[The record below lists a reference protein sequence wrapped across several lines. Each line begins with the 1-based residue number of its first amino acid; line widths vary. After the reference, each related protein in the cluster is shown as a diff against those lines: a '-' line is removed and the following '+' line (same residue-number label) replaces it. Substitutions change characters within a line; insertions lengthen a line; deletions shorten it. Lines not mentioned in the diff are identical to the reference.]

1 MQDAIVTAVVFYGI
15 YYLLRTLTDYFLKRR
30 IIKEG
35 HFEKAGILEV
45 VPRTVD
51 DPEPSRYKTLKWA
64 LVTFMGG
71 VGLIVADLVQNMPQ
85 IPWAHSHN
93 ALIPFGIVLVFV
105 SVGFIIYFFIANR
118 KNV

>member
-1 MQDAIVTAVVFYGI
+1 MQVVFVTAVVFYGI

-45 VPRTVD
+45 VPHAAE
-51 DPEPSRYKTLKWA
+51 DPEPSRHKTLKWA

-71 VGLIVADLVQNMPQ
+71 VGLIVADVVQNLPG
-85 IPWAHSHN
+85 IPWVHSFN
-93 ALIPFGIVLVFV
+93 TLIPFGIVLVFV
-105 SVGFIIYFFIANR
+105 SFGFIIYFIITNKR
-118 KNV
+118 KI

>member
-1 MQDAIVTAVVFYGI
+1 MQEVLIPAIVFYAF
-15 YYLLRTLTDYFLKRR
+15 YHLLRILTDYLLKRR
-30 IIKEG
+30 LIKEG

-45 VPRTVD
+45 VPRAAE

-71 VGLIVADLVQNMPQ
+71 VGLIVADVIQNLPG
-85 IPWAHSHN
+85 IPWAHSYN

-105 SVGFIIYFFIANR
+105 SLGFIIYFTIANKR
-118 KNV
+118 KV